1 MSEGA
6 ARPLAGPLDDGRSRS
21 PRRQTLGVPS
31 KGAGIIDLDYLIDRL
46 EELLDRAT
54 RIPYTS
60 RVLLDEDEYLRLI
73 DQMRIS
79 VPQEIKN
86 ARQIEAER
94 EARLAAAQAQAEAI
108 IAAANE
114 KAEVL
119 TGEHPVLEAANRR
132 GDEVLAQAYEEAN
145 AIRGDADAY
154 ALEVLER
161 LAAQLDQFGRTV
173 HNGMAL
179 LRSGERVEIEP
190 EIIGDQPLS
199 PPPAAPDA
207 AGAHGAESG

>member
-1 MSEGA
+1 MFDARVVA
-6 ARPLAGPLDDGRSRS
+6 AR
-21 PRRQTLGVPS
+21 

-94 EARLAAAQAQAEAI
+94 EARLAAGQEQADAI
-108 IAAANE
+108 IAAAHE
-114 KAEVL
+114 KAEAL
-119 TGEHPVLEAANRR
+119 TSEHRVLEEASRR
-132 GDEVLAQAYEEAN
+132 GDDVLAQAYEEGS

-173 HNGMAL
+173 HNGMSL

-190 EIIGDQPLS
+190 EIVG
-199 PPPAAPDA
+199 DA
-207 AGAHGAESG
+207 AGPSPENAISDSPQSAGDQGIGGSSDVAQDA

>member
-1 MSEGA
+1 MDATG
-6 ARPLAGPLDDGRSRS
+6 
-21 PRRQTLGVPS
+21 
-31 KGAGIIDLDYLIDRL
+31 KGAGTIDLDYLIDRL

-54 RIPYTS
+54 RIPYSS

-94 EARLAAAQAQAEAI
+94 EARLAAAQEQADAI
-108 IAAANE
+108 VAAAHE
-114 KAEVL
+114 KADAL
-119 TGEHPVLEAANRR
+119 TSEHRILEEARRR
-132 GDEVLAQAYEEAN
+132 GDEVLAQGYEEGN

-173 HNGMAL
+173 HNGMSL

-190 EIIGDQPLS
+190 EIVGE
-199 PPPAAPDA
+199 PARTEPARSAASDRGEVAPKE
-207 AGAHGAESG
+207 AEAQ